1 MTSRIL
7 LDENKQYWFDF
18 SNTESV
24 WEIHEIT
31 NKITLS
37 DVDFIA
43 RTDKEILFIEY
54 KNANIKGASKPNQLN
69 EDLKGDKKIN
79 QLVKKYY
86 DSLLVFWAFHNKS
99 ELPIRYIFI
108 VEGPLIDA
116 DFRKRIKYNLMNRLP
131 FKLENKEDTK
141 RFISAVEVYDLQE
154 FRKSIPKVIVTS
166 VIEGET

>member
-1 MTSRIL
+1 MKNRVL

-18 SNTESV
+18 SKVEAV
-24 WEIHEIT
+24 WEIHEIC

-43 RTDKEILFIEY
+43 KTDKEILFIEY
-54 KNANIKGASKPNQLN
+54 KNANIRDASKPTALY
-69 EDLKGDKKIN
+69 ESLKSDKKMN

-86 DSLLVFWAFHNKS
+86 DSLLVFWAFYNKS
-99 ELPIRYIFI
+99 ELPIRYIFL

-116 DFRKRIKYNLMNRLP
+116 EVRRRIKFNLMNRLP

-141 RFISAVEVYDLQE
+141 KFISSLEVYDLEE
-154 FRKSIPKVIVTS
+154 FKNNIPEIVITPVL
-166 VIEGET
+166 

>member
-1 MTSRIL
+1 MINRVL

-18 SNTESV
+18 SKVESV
-24 WEIHEIT
+24 WEIHDIS

-43 RTDKEILFIEY
+43 KTDKEILFIEY
-54 KNANIKGASKPNQLN
+54 KNANIRDASKPNELY
-69 EDLKGDKKIN
+69 ESLKSDRKMN

-99 ELPIRYIFI
+99 ELPIRYIFL

-116 DFRKRIKYNLMNRLP
+116 DFRRRIKLNLMNRLP
-131 FKLENKEDTK
+131 FKLDNKDDTK
-141 RFISAVEVYDLQE
+141 KFISSLEVYDLEE
-154 FRKSIPKVIVTS
+154 FKNNIPNIVIKPV
-166 VIEGET
+166 VEVEK